1 MRKRRHGPV
10 WAPAGA
16 GPDAE
21 RAGGVAGLL
30 LAAGAG
36 RRYGGPKA
44 LVVFRGRP
52 LVLRSRDVLV
62 TAGCAPVLVVVGA
75 RAEAVTELVRSGV
88 VRNPAWPT
96 GMGSSL
102 RAGLAA
108 LEVTAASAVV
118 VTLVDMPGV
127 GVEAVR
133 RVAAVARPDSLAVA
147 GYHDGRWGH
156 PVLLGRAH
164 WAGVAASATRD
175 RGARDYLHQHRDL
188 VRVVPCAD
196 VADAQDLD
204 VPPRVRG

>member
-1 MRKRRHGPV
+1 MRTGH
-10 WAPAGA
+10 
-16 GPDAE
+16 
-21 RAGGVAGLL
+21 VAGLL

-44 LVVFRGRP
+44 LVAFRGQP

-108 LEVTAASAVV
+108 LEVTAASAAV

-133 RVAAVARPDSLAVA
+133 RVAAAARPDALAVA

-175 RGARDYLHQHRDL
+175 RGARDYLRQHRDL

-204 VPPRVRG
+204 VPPKVRR